1 MPYIGNSQVAGVH
14 QNNFK
19 ILDDISSYTEF
30 FDGTSSSIVDTTN
43 NTIRVPQHRFYHG
56 QRVTYSNGGG
66 GNIGGLTT
74 GTVYY
79 AVADTHSTIKL
90 ATSEANALINQ
101 VINLSSVGSGS
112 GITHSLTNSFD
123 GVNKKFKLTHSGGIG
138 VNLTNASHATVAI
151 NNVVQRPNVNDSSFT
166 EGFAIEGGKNIVF
179 KTAPISTDTFWGNTI
194 AEAVGTFDSNDHVID
209 TFTAD
214 GTTTNFSLSKI
225 PPSIRDIH
233 VTLDGVTQHITAF
246 SSLQSNV
253 LIFTTAPANGTE
265 IQVKHTG
272 FVGASASAVTGFY
285 GRIGNVSLQD
295 SDILRGDGSL
305 ISGLAS
311 GIPGISTTGTSTFN
325 RLNVTGVSTFASV
338 FNYFGPKDSGTNE
351 HGISLIY
358 NSGSGVLTFH
368 DQLGDGFIRSYS
380 ELFFL
385 VDADQSTGYIG
396 GGYGLRMTTGFSDT
410 PPGSLIPYTI
420 NQGLPNLGRPAAR
433 FGTLFSEQ
441 VNISGVSTFTGNVSF
456 ASSIGTPTNVNINVG
471 SNDELQIRYNGSLG
485 TIDMYDDQAFCMAI
499 RSASDLIL
507 RGYFGDNTSALGDGY
522 GLDITNSHV
531 CPATL
536 GYNLGNTG
544 IEFATT
550 FSKQLN
556 ISGIS
561 TFGNDL
567 YTTGR
572 VSIGGENPGHFNSSA
587 DNLVVADFSADAGI
601 SIFGGGSN
609 KSYIAMGSTTFG
621 TGALEATIEKT
632 HGNNNPLK
640 IKTQIG
646 TANVE
651 IETGG
656 DFVVSQIGPT
666 ERLRVNST
674 GATFAG
680 TLNAANYAGLKVE
693 QGGLNTTYASL
704 NGTFNYEFV
713 NGHVLTYTAATS
725 SNYTPNFRVDSS
737 TTLASKMNLGDV
749 VSATL
754 FVASSSHYC
763 GSSVQIDGTT
773 SNVTTEWVG
782 GSAPSSANGS
792 GYDIYSFTIV
802 KTANTPA
809 YTVFANA
816 ISAA

>member
-14 QNNFK
+14 KNNFK

-112 GITHSLTNSFD
+112 GITHSLNNSFD

-151 NNVVQRPNVNDSSFT
+151 NNVVQRPNINDSSFT

-246 SSLQSNV
+246 SSLQANV

-285 GRIGNVSLQD
+285 GRIGNVTLQD

-305 ISGLAS
+305 ISGIAS
-311 GIPGISTTGTSTFN
+311 GIPGISTTGTSEFN

-358 NSGSGVLTFH
+358 NAGSGVLTFH
-368 DQLGDGFIRSYS
+368 DQLGDGYIRSYS

-385 VDADQSTGYIG
+385 VEADQSTGYIG
-396 GGYGLRMTTGFSDT
+396 GGYGLRMTSGFSDT

-471 SNDELQIRYNGSLG
+471 SNDELQIRYNGNLG

-550 FSKQLN
+550 FSNQLN

-601 SIFGGGSN
+601 SIFGGTSN
-609 KSYIAMGSTTFG
+609 KSYISMGSSTFG
-621 TGALEATIEKT
+621 TGSLEATIVKE

-640 IKTQIG
+640 ITTLIG

-656 DFVVSQIGPT
+656 DFVVSQVGPT

-693 QGGLNTTYASL
+693 QGGLNTTYSSL
-704 NGTFNYEFV
+704 SGTFNYEFV

-763 GSSVQIDGTT
+763 GSSVQVDGTT
-773 SNVTTEWVG
+773 TNVTTEWVG

-802 KTANTPA
+802 KTAVTPA

-816 ISAA
+816 IAAA

>member
-14 QNNFK
+14 KNNFK

-112 GITHSLTNSFD
+112 GITHSLNNSFD

-151 NNVVQRPNVNDSSFT
+151 NNVVQRPNINDSSFT

-246 SSLQSNV
+246 SSLQANV

-285 GRIGNVSLQD
+285 GRIGNVTLQD

-305 ISGLAS
+305 ISGISS
-311 GIPGISTTGTSTFN
+311 GIPGISTTGTSEFN

-358 NSGSGVLTFH
+358 NAGSGVLTFH
-368 DQLGDGFIRSYS
+368 DQLGDGYIRSYS

-385 VDADQSTGYIG
+385 VEADQSTGYIG
-396 GGYGLRMTTGFSDT
+396 GGYGLRMTSGFSDT

-471 SNDELQIRYNGSLG
+471 SNDELQIRYNGNLG

-550 FSKQLN
+550 FSNQLN

-601 SIFGGGSN
+601 SIFGGTSN
-609 KSYIAMGSTTFG
+609 KSYISMGSSTFG
-621 TGALEATIEKT
+621 TGSLEATIVKE

-640 IKTQIG
+640 ITTLIG

-656 DFVVSQIGPT
+656 DFVVSQVGPT

-693 QGGLNTTYASL
+693 QGGLNTTYSSL
-704 NGTFNYEFV
+704 SGTFNYEFV

>member
-14 QNNFK
+14 KNNFK

-112 GITHSLTNSFD
+112 GITHSLNNSFD
-123 GVNKKFKLTHSGGIG
+123 GVNKKFKLTHSGGVG

-151 NNVVQRPNVNDSSFT
+151 NNVVQRPNINDSSFT

-246 SSLQSNV
+246 SSLQANV

-285 GRIGNVSLQD
+285 GRIGNVTLQD

-305 ISGLAS
+305 ISGIAS
-311 GIPGISTTGTSTFN
+311 GIPGISTTGTSEFN

-358 NSGSGVLTFH
+358 NAGSGVLTFH
-368 DQLGDGFIRSYS
+368 DQLGDGYIRSYS

-385 VDADQSTGYIG
+385 VEADQSTGYIG
-396 GGYGLRMTTGFSDT
+396 GGYGLRMTSGFSDT

-471 SNDELQIRYNGSLG
+471 SNDELQIRYNGNLG

-550 FSKQLN
+550 FSNQLN

-601 SIFGGGSN
+601 SIFGGTSN
-609 KSYIAMGSTTFG
+609 KSYISMGSSTFG
-621 TGALEATIEKT
+621 TGSLEATIVKE

-640 IKTQIG
+640 ITTLIG

-656 DFVVSQIGPT
+656 DFVVSQVGPT

-693 QGGLNTTYASL
+693 QGGLNTTYSSL
-704 NGTFNYEFV
+704 SGTFNYEFV

>member
-19 ILDDISSYTEF
+19 ILDDISSYTET
-30 FDGTSSSIVDTTN
+30 FDGSSSSVVNTTN
-43 NTIRVPQHRFYHG
+43 NTITVSQHRFYHG
-56 QRVTYSNGGG
+56 QRVTYNNGGG
-66 GNIGGLTT
+66 GNIGGLTS

-79 AVADTHSTIKL
+79 AVADSHSTIKL
-90 ATSEANALINQ
+90 AASEADALSNT

-112 GITHSLTNSFD
+112 AHTLNNSFD
-123 GVNKKFKLTHSGGIG
+123 GVNKKFKLTHSGGNG

-151 NNVVQRPNVNDSSFT
+151 NNVVQRPNLNDSSFT

-179 KTAPISTDTFWGNTI
+179 KTAPTSTDTFWGNTI
-194 AEAVGTFDSNDHVID
+194 AEAVGTFDTTDHVID

-214 GTTTNFSLSKI
+214 GTTTNFSLTKI

-233 VTLDGVTQHITAF
+233 ITLDGVTQHTSAF
-246 SSLQSNV
+246 SLQANV
-253 LIFTTAPANGTE
+253 LIFTTAPANGTA
-265 IQVKHTG
+265 IQVKHMG
-272 FVGASASAVTGFY
+272 FVGASISGVTGFY

-295 SDILRGDGSL
+295 GDILRGDGSL
-305 ISGLAS
+305 ISGIDS
-311 GIPGISTTGTSTFN
+311 GVPGISTTGTSTFN
-325 RLNVTGVSTFASV
+325 SLNVTGVSTFAST

-358 NSGSGVLTFH
+358 NAGTGLLTFH
-368 DQLGDGFIRSYS
+368 DQSGDGYIRSYS

-385 VDADQSTGYIG
+385 VEADQSTGYIG
-396 GGYGLRMTTGFSDT
+396 GGYGLRMTNGFSDT

-441 VNISGVSTFTGNVSF
+441 VNISGVSTFSGNVNVTGNSTFSNPVSIAGTAHF
-456 ASSIGTPTNVNINVG
+456 NNQSLFFGPVLNTGEISIDIVDNGIAAVFNH
-471 SNDELQIRYNGSLG
+471 NDTSGLG
-485 TIDMYDDQAFCMAI
+485 LFI
-499 RSASDLIL
+499 RSGGDLYL
-507 RGYFGDNTSALGDGY
+507 LADHKTSTNSNGDGY
-522 GLDITNSHV
+522 GLVIKTGDYGSNSSLGGSIIPSHDYK
-531 CPATL
+531 PQLGLSNRRFGTL
-536 GYNLGNTG
+536 
-544 IEFATT
+544 FAE
-550 FSKQLN
+550 QLN

-561 TFGNDL
+561 TFSGYVDNKSRLYFDESTGTKYMMGSGVDIKTYIASEGNFEIL
-567 YTTGR
+567 LNTSGGTGGTFKVEKSSG
-572 VSIGGENPGHFNSSA
+572 VSLLEAKGTGKV
-587 DNLVVADFSADAGI
+587 D
-601 SIFGGGSN
+601 IFGSL
-609 KSYIAMGSTTFG
+609 SA
-621 TGALEATIEKT
+621 E
-632 HGNNNPLK
+632 
-640 IKTQIG
+640 
-646 TANVE
+646 
-651 IETGG
+651 
-656 DFVVSQIGPT
+656 
-666 ERLRVNST
+666 
-674 GATFAG
+674 
-680 TLNAANYAGLKVE
+680 NYEGLKVE

-763 GSSVQIDGTT
+763 GSSVQVDGTT
-773 SNVTTEWVG
+773 TNVTTEWVG

-802 KTANTPA
+802 KTAVTPA

-816 ISAA
+816 IAAA

>member
-14 QNNFK
+14 KNNFK

-112 GITHSLTNSFD
+112 GITHSLNNSFD

-151 NNVVQRPNVNDSSFT
+151 NNVVQRPNINDSSFT

-246 SSLQSNV
+246 SSLQANV

-285 GRIGNVSLQD
+285 GRIGNVTLQD

-305 ISGLAS
+305 ISGIAS
-311 GIPGISTTGTSTFN
+311 GIPGISTTGTSEFN

-358 NSGSGVLTFH
+358 NAGSGVLTFH
-368 DQLGDGFIRSYS
+368 DQLGDGYIRSYS

-385 VDADQSTGYIG
+385 VEADQSTGYIG
-396 GGYGLRMTTGFSDT
+396 GGYGLRMTSGFSDT

-471 SNDELQIRYNGSLG
+471 SNDELQIRYNGNLG

-550 FSKQLN
+550 FSNQLN

-601 SIFGGGSN
+601 SIFGGISN
-609 KSYIAMGSTTFG
+609 KSYISMGSSTFG
-621 TGALEATIEKT
+621 TGSLEATIVKE

-640 IKTQIG
+640 ITTLIG

-656 DFVVSQIGPT
+656 DFVVSQVGPT

-693 QGGLNTTYASL
+693 QGGLNTTYSSL
-704 NGTFNYEFV
+704 SGTFNYEFV

>member
-14 QNNFK
+14 KNNFK

-112 GITHSLTNSFD
+112 GITHSLNNSFD
-123 GVNKKFKLTHSGGIG
+123 GVNKKFKLTHSGGVG

-151 NNVVQRPNVNDSSFT
+151 NNVVQRPNINDSSFT

-246 SSLQSNV
+246 SSLQANV

-285 GRIGNVSLQD
+285 GRIGNVTLQD

-305 ISGLAS
+305 ISGIAS
-311 GIPGISTTGTSTFN
+311 GIPGISTTGTSEFN

-358 NSGSGVLTFH
+358 NAGSGVLTFH
-368 DQLGDGFIRSYS
+368 DQLGDGYIRSYS

-385 VDADQSTGYIG
+385 VEADQSTGYIG
-396 GGYGLRMTTGFSDT
+396 GGYGLRMTSGFSDT

-471 SNDELQIRYNGSLG
+471 SNDELQIRYNGNLG

-550 FSKQLN
+550 FSNQLN

-601 SIFGGGSN
+601 SIFGGTSN
-609 KSYIAMGSTTFG
+609 KSYISMGSSTFG
-621 TGALEATIEKT
+621 TGSLEATIVKE

-640 IKTQIG
+640 ITTLIG

-656 DFVVSQIGPT
+656 DFVVSQVGPT

-693 QGGLNTTYASL
+693 QGGLNTTYSSL
-704 NGTFNYEFV
+704 SGTFNYEFV

-782 GSAPSSANGS
+782 GSAPTSANGS

>member
-14 QNNFK
+14 KNNFK

-112 GITHSLTNSFD
+112 GITHSLNNSFD

-151 NNVVQRPNVNDSSFT
+151 NNVVQRPNINDSSFT

-246 SSLQSNV
+246 SSLQANV

-285 GRIGNVSLQD
+285 GRIGNVTLQD

-305 ISGLAS
+305 ISGIAS
-311 GIPGISTTGTSTFN
+311 GIPGISTTGTSEFN

-358 NSGSGVLTFH
+358 NAGSGVLTFH
-368 DQLGDGFIRSYS
+368 DQLGDGYIRSYS

-385 VDADQSTGYIG
+385 VEADQSTGYIG
-396 GGYGLRMTTGFSDT
+396 GGYGLRMTSGFSDT

-471 SNDELQIRYNGSLG
+471 SNDELQIRYNGNLG

-550 FSKQLN
+550 FSNQLN

-601 SIFGGGSN
+601 SIFGGTSN
-609 KSYIAMGSTTFG
+609 KSYISMGSSTFG
-621 TGALEATIEKT
+621 TGSLEATIVKE

-640 IKTQIG
+640 ITTLIG

-656 DFVVSQIGPT
+656 DFVVSQVGPT

-693 QGGLNTTYASL
+693 QGGLNTTYSSL
-704 NGTFNYEFV
+704 SGTFNYEFV

>member
-14 QNNFK
+14 KNNFK

-30 FDGTSSSIVDTTN
+30 FDGTSSSVVDTTN

-112 GITHSLTNSFD
+112 GITHSLNNSFD
-123 GVNKKFKLTHSGGIG
+123 GVNKKFKLTHSGGVG

-151 NNVVQRPNVNDSSFT
+151 NNVVQRPNINDSSFT

-246 SSLQSNV
+246 SSLQANV

-285 GRIGNVSLQD
+285 GRIGNVTLQD

-305 ISGLAS
+305 ISGIAS
-311 GIPGISTTGTSTFN
+311 GIPGISTTGTSEFN

-358 NSGSGVLTFH
+358 NAGSGVLTFH
-368 DQLGDGFIRSYS
+368 DQLGDGYIRSYS

-385 VDADQSTGYIG
+385 VEADQSTGYIG
-396 GGYGLRMTTGFSDT
+396 GGYGLRMTSGFSDT

-471 SNDELQIRYNGSLG
+471 SNDELQIRYNGNLG

-550 FSKQLN
+550 FSNQLN

-601 SIFGGGSN
+601 SIFGGTSN
-609 KSYIAMGSTTFG
+609 KSYISMGSSTFG
-621 TGALEATIEKT
+621 TGSLEATIVKE

-640 IKTQIG
+640 ITTLIG

-656 DFVVSQIGPT
+656 DFVVSQVGPT

-693 QGGLNTTYASL
+693 QGGLNTTYSSL
-704 NGTFNYEFV
+704 SGTFNYEFV